1 MATTLFALRSDDGG
15 IFDASS
21 SVSLKTA
28 GARPGLRADRAFTL
42 AKTTRVSIAPTEAF
56 DALGTF
62 TLALVVTPEN
72 LRVNQVLVDSERPAV
87 RLTLVGDGTIRAEVH
102 TENGWETVE
111 TTRKLAVGQAA
122 HVRLVRGDRGSLVL
136 ELDGRAA
143 GKLAAGSTLVP
154 AGRRG
159 MTIGTDLA
167 GKRGF
172 EGTLGEVTLSD
183 AAITAAGERKGR
195 LEIDDLRGRLV
206 SRYGV
211 GIQVIADAGAVDHRF
226 DEIKGIMRAAG
237 VEDLSQ
243 LSKLTISQKTTILP
257 NQILVASRRTIFGD
271 VTGSFAD
278 VATQFAT
285 AFAAD
290 PATARG
296 VLDAAVVNRRSRDA
310 GHALET
316 VGPARTPVEVAR
328 TPVTEATATAP
339 VLHATRSTRSPAGS
353 FSPTLRPV
361 DPSVIPTISLRAD
374 HSVLSSTL
382 SSHVESLAVQPV
394 FTTSQIVADLS
405 RLEPHRWATYRPDI
419 TVGAAMVKTTPVD
432 TSVIIAGRL
441 DLTNQTLEIVPEV
454 QTLYIIAEEI
464 EARAGARITWRRPAL
479 SVPDHGPDPGK
490 DGHSWGT
497 SSVTLKPG
505 SKHGVDGNDG
515 ATGDGGI
522 AGRHGSDA
530 PHLEIWAKRFVGM
543 PDIDVAGQD
552 GGRGGKGQRGGHG
565 GSGARG
571 RSGEWVWFFGSH
583 CWDDPGDGGDGGN
596 GGGGGGGGRGGNGG
610 TGGRITLAVLPDT
623 LDELVTSN
631 AFTPLV
637 HKGDAGRGGDGGDG
651 GLGGSGGMRGYTE
664 VCEGGRRG
672 HDGAQGQ
679 PGAGGVDG
687 SAANDGQIRILTV
700 TEESWNEQLTKPWL
714 THLTPT
720 NAFPGTKITIRG
732 SRFADTDTVVIG
744 SSTLTPVL
752 RADEGI
758 DVTLPAAIEGGE
770 HTVFLRRFDGE
781 ESNRLIV
788 GVRPH
793 LGSAPVSVTPD
804 ADIALT
810 GQAFVAGATV
820 ALDGQLYP
828 ANVASVTALTFTM
841 PGIAGTVNAERLWG
855 LKVVNPDGRESNELT
870 ATQPRILQN
879 GFTLGVHDYQ
889 FDNFDDGAPS
899 WGTFEDTFGSVEVW
913 HELLDPVFGHPI
925 LTGAFYGF
933 YHYFLLGEGNGGLAT
948 GFCTSLA
955 STALD
960 RFWQGHGDTFATIQK
975 ADIHSDLTAVH
986 GRLLSRESLLTMH
999 DQGRRG
1005 SANIET
1011 SFREIEAAFAS
1022 GGTRETA
1029 PLLFFIP
1036 SGAAWDSGYFDKLAD
1051 SHCVVPIKI
1060 LYPSGHDGTDV
1071 AGITVQVW
1079 DNNAP
1084 ADADCRVDITRNAA
1098 GDLEFQFFSAGALK
1112 FSTAD
1117 GITLGT
1123 QTLGEYLLSDHDLPF
1138 SGPFGLSSFVIDFLL
1153 SPAVLQV
1160 TDGAGRRA
1168 GHFGSQIL
1176 CEIPG
1181 SHPGYL
1187 APGLFLLPPGEGLT
1201 RTITGRS
1208 AGTYGYTSINPAGV
1222 SLNLRDV
1229 QTSAGEADIV
1239 AANGDGT
1246 RVRFVPS
1253 QPKTVTFSVSSEFD
1267 GQARGIEIAGFDVS
1281 AIADLD
1287 VTVTPDLSLVRIA
1300 NNGADT
1306 ALPVKLL
1313 GVTAATSTA
1322 VTRDVG
1328 TVSVPANHDLVV
1340 SVTNW
1345 SRLNANDVTAAA
1357 VDAT

>member
-1 MATTLFALRSDDGG
+1 MARTLFALRADDGG

-28 GARPGLRADRAFTL
+28 GARPGLRDDRAFEL
-42 AKTTRVSIAPTEAF
+42 AKTTRVSVAPTEAF

-62 TLALVVTPEN
+62 TLSLVVTPAS
-72 LRVNQVLVDSERPAV
+72 LRVNQVLVDSERPPV
-87 RLTLVGDGTIRAEVH
+87 RLTLLGDGTVRAEIN

-111 TTRKLAVGQAA
+111 TTRKLAVGESAQ
-122 HVRLVRGDRGSLVL
+122 VRLVRGERGSLTL
-136 ELDGRAA
+136 ELDGKAA
-143 GKLAAGSTLVP
+143 GKLAGGATLVS

-159 MTIGTDLA
+159 MTIGTDLS

-172 EGTLGEVTLSD
+172 EGTLAEVTLYD

-195 LEIDDLRGRLV
+195 LELDDLRGRLV

-211 GIQVIADAGAVDHRF
+211 PVRVIADAGAVDHRF

-257 NQILVASRRTIFGD
+257 NQILTAARRTIFGD
-271 VTGSFAD
+271 VTGSFAE

-290 PATARG
+290 PASGRD
-296 VLDAAVVNRRSRDA
+296 VLDAAVVNRRSRDIGA
-310 GHALET
+310 ALDE
-316 VGPARTPVEVAR
+316 VGPARAPVDV
-328 TPVTEATATAP
+328 TLVTEGGATEALE
-339 VLHATRSTRSPAGS
+339 LHGARLTRSPAGS

-361 DPSVIPTISLRAD
+361 DPSIIPTITLRDD
-374 HSVLSSTL
+374 HSVMSATR
-382 SSHVESLAVQPV
+382 SSHTEALAAQPV
-394 FTTSQIVADLS
+394 FTTGEIVADLT

-419 TVGAAMVKTTPVD
+419 TLGAAMVKTTPVD
-432 TSVIIAGRL
+432 SSVIIAGRL
-441 DLTNQTLEIVPEV
+441 DLTNQTLEIAPEV

-464 EARAGARITWRRPAL
+464 EARSGARITWRRPAIT
-479 SVPDHGPDPGK
+479 VPDHGPDPGK
-490 DGHSWGT
+490 DGHGWGT
-497 SSVTLKPG
+497 SSVVLKPD

-515 ATGDGGI
+515 VAGDGGI
-522 AGRHGSDA
+522 VGRHGSDA

-571 RSGEWVWFFGSH
+571 RAGEWVWFFGSH

-596 GGGGGGGGRGGNGG
+596 GGAGGGGGRGGNGG

-637 HKGDAGRGGDGGDG
+637 NGGDAGRGGDGGDG
-651 GLGGSGGMRGYTE
+651 GNGGSGGMRGFTE
-664 VCEGGRRG
+664 VCEGGRKG

-679 PGAGGVDG
+679 PGADGPDG
-687 SAANDGQIRILTV
+687 SAASDGQIMILTV
-700 TEESWNEQLTKPWL
+700 TEEAWNEQLTKPWL

-732 SRFADTDTVVIG
+732 TRFADTDTVVIG

-758 DVTLPAAIEGGE
+758 DVTLPTNIAGGE
-770 HTVFLRRFDGE
+770 HTVFLKRFDGE

-793 LGSAPVSVTPD
+793 LDSVPPAVTPD
-804 ADIALT
+804 ADIPLT
-810 GQAFVAGATV
+810 GQAFVVGATV

-828 ANVASVTALTFTM
+828 ANVTSATALTFTM
-841 PGIAGTVNAERLWG
+841 PGISGTVNVERLWG

-870 ATQPRILQN
+870 AIQPQILQN

-889 FDNFDDGAPS
+889 FDNFKDGVPD
-899 WGTFEDTFGSVEVW
+899 WGTFEETFGSVEVW

-933 YHYFLLGEGNGGLAT
+933 YHYFLLGEDNGGLAT

-960 RFWQGHGDTFATIQK
+960 RFWQGHDDTFATIQK
-975 ADIHSDLTAVH
+975 ADIHSHLTAVH

-999 DQGRRG
+999 DQGQQG

-1011 SFREIEAAFAS
+1011 SFRVIEAAFES

-1060 LYPSGHDGTDV
+1060 LYPSGYDGTDIANV
-1071 AGITVQVW
+1071 VVQVW

-1084 ADADCRVDITRNAA
+1084 ANGDCRVEITRNGA
-1098 GDLEFQFFSAGALK
+1098 GDLEFQFFSAGTLK

-1123 QTLGEYLLSDHDLPF
+1123 QTVGEYLLSDHDLPF

-1181 SHPGYL
+1181 SHPAYL
-1187 APGLFLLPPGEGLT
+1187 MPGLFLLPPGEGLT
-1201 RTITGRS
+1201 RTITGRA
-1208 AGTYGYTSINPAGV
+1208 AGTYGYTSINPAGA
-1222 SLNLRDV
+1222 SFNLREV

-1267 GQARGIEIAGFDVS
+1267 GQARGIEIAGFDAS

-1306 ALPVKLL
+1306 TLPVKLL
-1313 GVTAATSTA
+1313 GVTAATETA

-1328 TVSVPANHDLVV
+1328 TVNVPANHDLVV

-1345 SRLNANDVTAAA
+1345 SRLNPSDVTAVA
-1357 VDAT
+1357 VDGS